1 MAKVICAWCDPDQ
14 ANQPDVT
21 STVCAR
27 HHRLLT
33 RQAEWAQAPRA
44 FVKAFVPRDP
54 WGVAKEGTTDAK
66 SS

>member
-1 MAKVICAWCDPDQ
+1 MAKAICAWCHPDQ
-14 ANQPDVT
+14 ANAPEVT

-27 HHRLLT
+27 HLRMLT
-33 RQAEWAQAPRA
+33 RQYAREQATRA